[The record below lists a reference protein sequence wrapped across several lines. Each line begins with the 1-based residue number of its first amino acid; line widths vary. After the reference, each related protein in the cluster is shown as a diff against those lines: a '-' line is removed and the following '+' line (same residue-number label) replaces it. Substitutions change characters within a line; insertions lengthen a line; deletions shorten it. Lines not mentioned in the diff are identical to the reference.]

1 MPNWYFS
8 KEDLLRT
15 PSRLDGID
23 YMTEI
28 RYRREGTRFIM
39 NCGNRMRLY
48 PFASTNATLAFCKGF
63 LCTPSR
69 LRLQKHMLDCSM
81 LYASGDES
89 QFNVFFNIVE
99 ILHVDVFVFRVGLCA
114 CSICV
119 FGACQMCGWCVL
131 YVCLLYD
138 KLCEQAR

>member
-1 MPNWYFS
+1 MLVTLTKCSFYIECSGTLAIMPNWYFS

-48 PFASTNATLAFCKGF
+48 PFTSTAATLAFCRGF
-63 LCTPSR
+63 LCAPSR
-69 LRLQKHMLDCSM
+69 LR
-81 LYASGDES
+81 
-89 QFNVFFNIVE
+89 
-99 ILHVDVFVFRVGLCA
+99 
-114 CSICV
+114 
-119 FGACQMCGWCVL
+119 
-131 YVCLLYD
+131 
-138 KLCEQAR
+138 

>member
-48 PFASTNATLAFCKGF
+48 PFAVSDATPAFSKGF
-63 LCTPSR
+63 LCLPFR
-69 LRLQKHMLDCSM
+69 LRWQNKCYTAVCCMLLGMGPSSMYLSVIRVGPYVYACSM
-81 LYASGDES
+81 CMFDECKIRS
-89 QFNVFFNIVE
+89 Q
-99 ILHVDVFVFRVGLCA
+99 CA
-114 CSICV
+114 
-119 FGACQMCGWCVL
+119 
-131 YVCLLYD
+131 
-138 KLCEQAR
+138 

>member
-8 KEDLLRT
+8 KEGLLRT

-48 PFASTNATLAFCKGF
+48 P
-63 LCTPSR
+63 
-69 LRLQKHMLDCSM
+69 
-81 LYASGDES
+81 Y
-89 QFNVFFNIVE
+89 
-99 ILHVDVFVFRVGLCA
+99 ILFSKMYSSEFSHETF
-114 CSICV
+114 
-119 FGACQMCGWCVL
+119 
-131 YVCLLYD
+131 
-138 KLCEQAR
+138 

>member
-48 PFASTNATLAFCKGF
+48 PFVFTDASTLAFGKGF

-69 LRLQKHMLDCSM
+69 LR
-81 LYASGDES
+81 
-89 QFNVFFNIVE
+89 
-99 ILHVDVFVFRVGLCA
+99 
-114 CSICV
+114 
-119 FGACQMCGWCVL
+119 
-131 YVCLLYD
+131 
-138 KLCEQAR
+138 

>member
-8 KEDLLRT
+8 KEDLLKT

-48 PFASTNATLAFCKGF
+48 PFVLRLLLRAFSA
-63 LCTPSR
+63 LR
-69 LRLQKHMLDCSM
+69 LRLREHMLDYIM
-81 LYASGDES
+81 LPGMGPSSLVPFYS
-89 QFNVFFNIVE
+89 
-99 ILHVDVFVFRVGLCA
+99 
-114 CSICV
+114 
-119 FGACQMCGWCVL
+119 
-131 YVCLLYD
+131 
-138 KLCEQAR
+138 